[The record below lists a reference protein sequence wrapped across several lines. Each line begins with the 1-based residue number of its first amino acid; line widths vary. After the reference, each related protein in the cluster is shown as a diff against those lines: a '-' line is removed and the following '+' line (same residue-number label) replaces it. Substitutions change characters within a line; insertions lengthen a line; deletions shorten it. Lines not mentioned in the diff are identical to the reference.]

1 MRSRGTGAVVVRD
14 AVAMTL
20 SGVNEANV
28 GEVAELGL
36 GAAQNAARAALS
48 RRRCAKKENK
58 IPKKAGGRV
67 MEGSGEVEISH
78 TRSGTVGLRGR
89 AQAIQVQSGR

>member
-1 MRSRGTGAVVVRD
+1 MSRRKAVSTCTCTTASTDLDRTLRAPDVVPSPEEVVELESCEVRGTGAVVVRD

-48 RRRCAKKENK
+48 R
-58 IPKKAGGRV
+58 
-67 MEGSGEVEISH
+67 S
-78 TRSGTVGLRGR
+78 
-89 AQAIQVQSGR
+89 